1 MILLQTVDKSLWSV
15 VLAQTVKQMLACV
28 SVCVC
33 VCADMFCTV
42 FVNKWIIEIFA

>member
-15 VLAQTVKQMLACV
+15 VLAQTLKQMLAVV

-33 VCADMFCTV
+33 PNVCL
-42 FVNKWIIEIFA
+42 